1 MRKLV
6 DPILERRSRAAP
18 ERELDPVL
26 ATALVKSYG
35 DFALA
40 HKTVDAEELHTF
52 GDSGGYIAYAQKMG
66 ATLALGD
73 PVAPGGEAERLIDEF
88 IGAFG
93 KPAFVQVSGG
103 TAGILAQRGWHLTPL
118 GVDTVLDLA
127 TYDFTGGEKEGL
139 RQSANWIRR
148 KGFTVTERNFGS
160 DAKAMMADISK
171 DWRADRPAARRE
183 MRFLNRAATSLETP
197 DSRYFFLDDPSG
209 EPVAFIVFDPLWR
222 DGTPAGYVTAIK
234 RRRQRAAAGH
244 AEIGTMV
251 HAIEKF
257 KAEGRRM
264 LRLGLSPLAVEDS
277 EARSG
282 SLVVAA
288 TFCFARRSGWA
299 NRNIFNTSGNV
310 AFKRRFRGREEPL
323 FLGTAP
329 GRGLLD
335 LIATL
340 RLSRLI

>member
-1 MRKLV
+1 MRRLI
-6 DPILERRSRAAP
+6 DPILDRGRRSAP
-18 ERELDPVL
+18 ERQLDAAL
-26 ATALVKSYG
+26 AGALVRAYG
-35 DFALA
+35 DFSLA
-40 HKTVDAEELHTF
+40 HKTVDANELRTF
-52 GDSGGYIAYAQKMG
+52 GDTSGYIAYAQKMG

-73 PVAPGGEAERLIDEF
+73 PVAPEAEASRLIDEF

-93 KPAFVQVSGG
+93 KPAFVQVSDA
-103 TAGILAQRGWHLTPL
+103 TAGILAGRGWHLTPL

-127 TYDFTGGEKEGL
+127 GYDFSGGEKEGL

-148 KGFTVTERNFGS
+148 KGFTVRERGFG
-160 DAKAMMADISK
+160 AETRAMMDAIST
-171 DWRADRPAARRE
+171 DWRVDRPAVRRE
-183 MRFLNRAATSLETP
+183 MRFLNRAAATIEGP
-197 DSRYFFLDDPSG
+197 DSRYFFLDDPAG

-222 DGTPAGYVTAIK
+222 DGAETGYVTAVK

-251 HAIEKF
+251 HAIETF
-257 KAEGRRM
+257 KAEGRRI
-264 LRLGLSPLAVEDS
+264 LRLGLSPLAVEDG

-282 SLVVAA
+282 SLAVAA

-299 NRNIFNTSGNV
+299 NRHIFNVTGTV

-323 FLGTAP
+323 FLATAP

-340 RLSRLI
+340 RISRLI

>member
-1 MRKLV
+1 MRRLV
-6 DPILERRSRAAP
+6 DPILDRGRRSAP
-18 ERELDPVL
+18 ERELDAAL
-26 ATALVKSYG
+26 AAALVRAYG
-35 DFALA
+35 DFSLA
-40 HKTVDAEELHTF
+40 HKTVDAAELHTF
-52 GDSGGYIAYAQKMG
+52 GDSAGYIAYAQKMG

-73 PVAPGGEAERLIDEF
+73 PVAPEDEAARLIDEF

-93 KPAFVQVSGG
+93 KPAFIQVSGG
-103 TAGILAQRGWHLTPL
+103 TAGMLAQRGWHLTPL
-118 GVDTVLDLA
+118 GVDTVIDLPNYHFA
-127 TYDFTGGEKEGL
+127 GGEKEGL

-148 KGFTVTERNFGS
+148 KGFTVRERRFGG
-160 DAKAMMADISK
+160 DTKAMMADISK
-171 DWRADRPAARRE
+171 DWRLDRPAVRRE
-183 MRFLNRAATSLETP
+183 MRFLNRAAATIDGP
-197 DSRYFFLDDPSG
+197 DSRYFFLDDPAG

-222 DGTPAGYVTAIK
+222 DGAQTGYVTAVK

-251 HAIEKF
+251 HAIEMF
-257 KAEGRRM
+257 KAEGKRI

-299 NRNIFNTSGNV
+299 NRHIFNTTGNV

-323 FLGTAP
+323 FMATAP

-340 RLSRLI
+340 RISRLI

>member
-6 DPILERRSRAAP
+6 DPIFDLGRRSAP
-18 ERELDPVL
+18 ERELDAAL
-26 ATALVKSYG
+26 AGTLVRAYG
-35 DFALA
+35 DFSLA
-40 HKTVDAEELHTF
+40 HKTVDTNELHTF
-52 GDSGGYIAYAQKMG
+52 GDASGYIAYAQKMG

-73 PVAPGGEAERLIDEF
+73 PVAPQAEAARLIDEF

-93 KPAFVQVSGG
+93 KPAFVQVSSG

-127 TYDFTGGEKEGL
+127 TYDFAGGEKEGL

-148 KGFTVTERNFGS
+148 KGFTVRERGFG
-160 DAKAMMADISK
+160 AETREMMAEIST

-183 MRFLNRAATSLETP
+183 MLFINRAATVEGP

-209 EPVAFIVFDPLWR
+209 DPVAFIVFDPLWR
-222 DGTPAGYVTAIK
+222 DGAETGYVTAVK

-251 HAIEKF
+251 HAIETF
-257 KAEGRRM
+257 KAEGKRI
-264 LRLGLSPLAVEDS
+264 LRLGLSPLAIEDS

-299 NRNIFNTSGNV
+299 NRRIFNTTGNV
-310 AFKRRFRGREEPL
+310 AFKRRFRGREEGL
-323 FLGTAP
+323 FMATAP

-340 RLSRLI
+340 RISRLI